1 MKGFFY
7 IALLACNPYFATA
20 QTVDEV
26 LAKMHTNYTD
36 AKQLEYKATYEL
48 FRGHTSNEPHTVFA
62 GYGLRDNNRA
72 YQKIDQTV
80 FVYTPEYT
88 LKVNKEEKA
97 MIISKPTAQQL
108 LSEVDLKAVLSEC
121 KSKKVEASD
130 DFYTVVLYVKDES
143 SLPISLVKLKID
155 RKKYHLLRLDVY
167 YTDHIDFS
175 DTYSKVDYQAPHM
188 RITFNEVNTHPKINE
203 ELFSLERYLK
213 KTANGYI
220 PTGSYAEYEL
230 GDYTNR

>member
-1 MKGFFY
+1 MKELVY
-7 IALLACNPYFATA
+7 IALLACCPYFATA

-26 LAKMHTNYTD
+26 LAKMHANYTD
-36 AKQLEYKATYEL
+36 AKQLEFKATYEL
-48 FRGHTSNEPHTVFA
+48 FRGHSSNEPHTVFA

-80 FVYTPEYT
+80 FVYTSQYT

-97 MIISKPTAQQL
+97 MILSKPSTEQL
-108 LSEVDLKAVLSEC
+108 LTEVDLKAVLTQC

-143 SLPISLVKLKID
+143 PLPISLVKLKID

-175 DTYSKVDYQAPHM
+175 DTYNKVDYQPPHM
-188 RITFNEVNTHPKINE
+188 RITFEEVNTHPKINE
-203 ELFSLERYLK
+203 ALFSLDHYLK
-213 KTANGYI
+213 KTTNGYI
-220 PTGSYAEYEL
+220 PTGSYSDYEL
-230 GDYTNR
+230 GDYTN